1 MTKRFALM
9 LFGLGCLL
17 VLSGCDF
24 FDGKTRSPF
33 TGQPAT
39 GQEIVT
45 QAKAEVDAKTAE
57 AKEQA
62 EKAQAAAARRKAE
75 FDRAV
80 ATLDAETRIKLA
92 EMQALYEVEMT
103 ETAGKIERIKAD
115 TERAIAMVNGL
126 TKNALDAI
134 ETEKAN
140 LGAVLNLAEG
150 GAGLIP
156 IAGLSGIVGLITGHL
171 RGRYVGERRGW
182 DEAKTETE
190 TAVKER
196 DAHYDMGQQQAAFAA
211 ALAALTQAIGGQK
224 QPPASQ
230 T

>member
-1 MTKRFALM
+1 MTKRAIAV
-9 LFGLGCLL
+9 LFGVVCLL
-17 VLSGCDF
+17 ALTGCDF
-24 FDGKTRSPF
+24 FDGKAKSPF
-33 TGQPAT
+33 TGRPAT
-39 GQEIVT
+39 AEEIVT
-45 QAKAEVDAKTAE
+45 QAKAEVAAKSAE
-57 AKEQA
+57 AKEEA
-62 EKAQAAAARRKAE
+62 EKARAAAARRKAE

-80 ATLDAETRIKLA
+80 AQLDAETRIKLA

-103 ETAGKIERIKAD
+103 ETAGKIEKIGAD
-115 TERAIAMVNGL
+115 SQRAIDLVNGL
-126 TKNALDAI
+126 VQNALTQI
-134 ETEKAN
+134 ENEKAN

-171 RGRYVGERRGW
+171 RGRYVGERKGW

-211 ALAALTQAIGGQK
+211 ALAALIGK
-224 QPPASQ
+224 NNPTEKS
-230 T
+230 